1 MSLNVAKSNYMVF
14 SRSKTNFA
22 TRLHLSD
29 DKLDQ
34 ISATKLLGVW
44 ITEDL
49 SWEKNTKEICIKAFS
64 RISMLTKLKYAG
76 VSIEDL
82 IDIYI
87 LFIRSFFEYCSV
99 AFHSTLTQEEIIDLE
114 RIQKT
119 SLKVILAEMYID
131 YNSSLEMCNLS
142 TLFDRREKR
151 CLDFALKC
159 LNHPK
164 HNRLFPLNP
173 SISNENNEVRSREIF
188 EVNFAK
194 TGSYKKSTI
203 PYCQRLLNTYF
214 NSQFS

>member
-1 MSLNVAKSNYMVF
+1 
-14 SRSKTNFA
+14 
-22 TRLHLSD
+22 
-29 DKLDQ
+29 
-34 ISATKLLGVW
+34 
-44 ITEDL
+44 
-49 SWEKNTKEICIKAFS
+49 
-64 RISMLTKLKYAG
+64 MLTKLKYAG
-76 VSIEDL
+76 VAIEDL

-87 LFIRSFFEYCSV
+87 LFIRSCIEYCSV
-99 AFHSTLTQEEIIDLE
+99 AFHSTLTVEQITDLE

-119 SLKVILAEMYID
+119 SLKIILAEMYVD
-131 YNSSLEMCNLS
+131 YNSSLEMCGLS

-164 HNRLFPLNP
+164 HSRLFPLNP
-173 SISNENNEVRSREIF
+173 SIANENNEVRSREIF

-203 PYCQRLLNTYF
+203 PYCQRLLNNHF

>member
-1 MSLNVAKSNYMVF
+1 MDDIAEWTETNLMSLNVAKSNYMVF

-87 LFIRSFFEYCSV
+87 LFKRSFF
-99 AFHSTLTQEEIIDLE
+99 
-114 RIQKT
+114 
-119 SLKVILAEMYID
+119 
-131 YNSSLEMCNLS
+131 
-142 TLFDRREKR
+142 
-151 CLDFALKC
+151 
-159 LNHPK
+159 
-164 HNRLFPLNP
+164 
-173 SISNENNEVRSREIF
+173 
-188 EVNFAK
+188 
-194 TGSYKKSTI
+194 
-203 PYCQRLLNTYF
+203 
-214 NSQFS
+214 